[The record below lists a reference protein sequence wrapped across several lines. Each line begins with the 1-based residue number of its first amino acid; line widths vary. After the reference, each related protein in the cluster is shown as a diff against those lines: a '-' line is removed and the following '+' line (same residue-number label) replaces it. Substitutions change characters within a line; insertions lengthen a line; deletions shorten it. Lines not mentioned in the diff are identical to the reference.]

1 MGHEARPEGDDLP
14 GRLYNTR
21 DLFLPRLVS
30 GEVDVRELDVEL
42 QENGR
47 DG

>member
-30 GEVDVRELDVEL
+30 GEVGVSELNIQTGETI
-42 QENGR
+42 
-47 DG
+47 